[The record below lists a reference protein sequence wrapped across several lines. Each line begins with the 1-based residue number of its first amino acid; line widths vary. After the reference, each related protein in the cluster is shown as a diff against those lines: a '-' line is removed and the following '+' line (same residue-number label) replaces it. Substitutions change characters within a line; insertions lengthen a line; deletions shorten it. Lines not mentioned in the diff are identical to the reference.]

1 MDALPGKG
9 RIHPTCGEVNMMQ
22 AVHRKLLD
30 LIGGPSTR
38 EEGQD
43 LVEYALVLALIG
55 LGGFAGIE
63 ALARSI
69 LNLFIGIISVI
80 NINLN

>member
-1 MDALPGKG
+1 
-9 RIHPTCGEVNMMQ
+9 MQ
-22 AVHRKLLD
+22 SGFWNIIARLRGLAKRD
-30 LIGGPSTR
+30 
-38 EEGQD
+38 EGQD

-63 ALARSI
+63 ALAQAI

-80 NINLN
+80 DVNLV

>member
-1 MDALPGKG
+1 MPSGFWNLITLLRAL
-9 RIHPTCGEVNMMQ
+9 TV
-22 AVHRKLLD
+22 
-30 LIGGPSTR
+30 R

-43 LVEYALVLALIG
+43 LVEYALILALIG

-63 ALARSI
+63 ALAQGI

-80 NINLN
+80 DINLV

>member
-1 MDALPGKG
+1 MQSGFWKIIALV
-9 RIHPTCGEVNMMQ
+9 R
-22 AVHRKLLD
+22 D
-30 LIGGPSTR
+30 LAKR
-38 EEGQD
+38 DEGQD

-63 ALARSI
+63 ALAQAI

-80 NINLN
+80 DVNLV

>member
-1 MDALPGKG
+1 
-9 RIHPTCGEVNMMQ
+9 MQ
-22 AVHRKLLD
+22 SGFWKLVAFLRT
-30 LIGGPSTR
+30 LTVR
-38 EEGQD
+38 EDGQD

-63 ALARSI
+63 ALAKAV

-80 NINLN
+80 NINLT

>member
-1 MDALPGKG
+1 MKSGFWKLVALLRGL
-9 RIHPTCGEVNMMQ
+9 RH
-22 AVHRKLLD
+22 H
-30 LIGGPSTR
+30 

-43 LVEYALVLALIG
+43 LVEYALVLALVG

-63 ALARSI
+63 ALARAI

-80 NINLN
+80 NINLT

>member
-1 MDALPGKG
+1 
-9 RIHPTCGEVNMMQ
+9 MQ
-22 AVHRKLLD
+22 SDFLKLDFFIRNLVR
-30 LIGGPSTR
+30 R

-63 ALARSI
+63 ALAKAV

-80 NINLN
+80 NINLT

>member
-1 MDALPGKG
+1 M
-9 RIHPTCGEVNMMQ
+9 IS
-22 AVHRKLLD
+22 LLRT
-30 LIGGPSTR
+30 LIKR

-43 LVEYALVLALIG
+43 LVEYALILALIG

-63 ALARSI
+63 ALAQGI

-80 NINLN
+80 DINLLS

>member
-1 MDALPGKG
+1 MRSGFWNLLP
-9 RIHPTCGEVNMMQ
+9 
-22 AVHRKLLD
+22 LLRV
-30 LIGGPSTR
+30 LGFR

-63 ALARSI
+63 ALAQAI

-80 NINLN
+80 DVNLV